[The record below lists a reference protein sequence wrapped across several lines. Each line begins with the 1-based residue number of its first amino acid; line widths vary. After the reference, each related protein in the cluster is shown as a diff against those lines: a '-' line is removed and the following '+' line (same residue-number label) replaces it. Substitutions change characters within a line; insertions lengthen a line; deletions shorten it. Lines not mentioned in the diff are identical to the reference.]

1 MKAEIVMIGTEL
13 ILGQIVDTNASY
25 LARQLASIG
34 VDVRKKTTVGDNL
47 DGIVSVIRNALEQ
60 SDIVIT
66 SGGIGPTVDDKTREA
81 VAKAT
86 DQKLIMD
93 PHLLR
98 QIEAFFNRRGLDLG
112 ENNKLQAYVP
122 ENAIPIEN
130 PVGTAPAFIVHF
142 NGSVVVSLPGVPRE
156 LYYLTENNVVP
167 YLRKEFN
174 LNTIIK
180 TRVLRTSGTGESNI
194 DRMIGDLEHS
204 KNPVVGLAA
213 HPGSVDI
220 RISATADNL
229 KTADKILD
237 DMETEIRSRVGD
249 IIYGIDGDTIE
260 QAVVN
265 HIARSKLKLAV
276 VETHTGGHLATRLT
290 SVPSGLDILVNA
302 LVLSLQK
309 TGARLF
315 PGSAMNPELTEA
327 YAKALARQIAEEM
340 GSDIGLA
347 VIGDEDPDVGPFS
360 EKTGNTYIG
369 MYISGHSVCRHIQ
382 IGGIAHDTRT
392 RIINFTFEALR
403 TFLVTRTKRLE
414 D

>member
-1 MKAEIVMIGTEL
+1 MIGTEL
-13 ILGQIVDTNASY
+13 LLGQIVDTNASY
-25 LARQLASIG
+25 LARRLAAIG

-47 DGIVSVIRNALEQ
+47 NGIASVIRNALEH

-98 QIEAFFNRRGLDLG
+98 QIEAFFNRRGLVLG

-130 PVGTAPAFIVHF
+130 PVSTAPAFIVHF
-142 NGSVVVSLPGVPRE
+142 NGSVVISLPGVPHE

-220 RISATADNL
+220 RVSATADNL
-229 KTADKILD
+229 EAAEKILD
-237 DMETEIRSRVGD
+237 DMEAEIRSRVGD
-249 IIYGIDGDTIE
+249 IIFGVDSDTIE

-265 HIARSKLKLAV
+265 HIAQSKRKLAV

-302 LVLSLQK
+302 LVLSFQK
-309 TGARLF
+309 TGARFF
-315 PGSAMNPELTEA
+315 PGSTMNPELTEA
-327 YAKALARQIAEEM
+327 YAKSLARQIAEEM

-369 MYISGHSVCRHIQ
+369 MYTSDHSVCRHIQ

-392 RIINFTFEALR
+392 RIINFAFEALR
-403 TFLVTRTKRLE
+403 TFLTTADAAVL
-414 D
+414 